1 MIRRP
6 PRSTRTDTLF
16 PYTTRCRSSVAAPAA
31 KAPTRA
37 QRRAPPPKEAIRMS
51 TVFEFTYSDGPVIAR
66 VEAANER
73 EARAHLRETIT
84 ARKLPVS
91 EVIALAQS
99 GKAIMSAKTGAALG
113 GESAQS

>member
-1 MIRRP
+1 
-6 PRSTRTDTLF
+6 
-16 PYTTRCRSSVAAPAA
+16 
-31 KAPTRA
+31 
-37 QRRAPPPKEAIRMS
+37 MS

-113 GESAQS
+113 RSEEHTSELQSLMRISYAVFCLKNKIQSTHATLDIRR